1 MAPYS
6 GGVGGMRHESKFSTW
21 IRSGGQS
28 TFVLVL
34 NGLADLETKFSV
46 VPDRLLDIIID
57 DALAAAVG
65 SLNRSLP
72 DGVSIDI
79 SAVDLAPVR
88 DQLRREVADRLTEI
102 GVEVNSNDPVITS
115 IIARYA
121 EILNGYFQTEALQ
134 IESYTWRSRDDSRV
148 RVSHSEYDDSV
159 FSWSDPPEGGHPGRV
174 WNCRCTAEPII
185 DQANIPEAAVCD
197 ILTADRLASVFP
209 EADTDRLAQIAREI
223 DLQIVTARL
232 DSPDRLSHFLG
243 QVLQEVGQ
251 GLRLVESLD
260 YRADR
265 LAAIFSYF
273 RRNLEDALLYGRTAD
288 QPADQEEIANRAY
301 ANRNGNGDIESG
313 DGWRYRGRGLKQ
325 VTGRANYR
333 AFTEDHAQL
342 FGELI
347 DFEEE
352 PELLGTPRY
361 AARSAL
367 WFWRANDLFMLADAG
382 VNRAAADSI
391 TAIMNPG
398 TDSYDQ
404 RWENVRDL
412 TASEV
417 FSNICRFSVAK
428 PRFED
433 AE

>member
-6 GGVGGMRHESKFSTW
+6 VGAGGMRHESKFSTW
-21 IRSGGQS
+21 IRSRGQS

-34 NGLADLETKFSV
+34 NGPVHLETKFSV
-46 VPDRLLDIIID
+46 VPDRLLDSIID

-72 DGVSIDI
+72 GGVSIDI
-79 SAVDLAPVR
+79 SAVDLAPIR

-102 GVEVNSNDPVITS
+102 GVEVNSNDLVIPS

-121 EILNGYFQTEALQ
+121 EILNGYIQTEALQ
-134 IESYTWRSRDDSRV
+134 IDSYTWRSRDDFRV
-148 RVSHSEYDDSV
+148 RASHSEYDDRV
-159 FSWSDPPEGGHPGRV
+159 FSWSDPPEGGHPGQG

-185 DQANIPEAAVCD
+185 DQASIPEAAVCD
-197 ILTADRLASVFP
+197 ILTADRLVSVFP
-209 EADTDRLAQIAREI
+209 DAHTDRLAQIAREI

-232 DSPDRLSHFLG
+232 DSPDRLTHFFG

-251 GLRLVESLD
+251 GLRLAESLD

-265 LAAIFSYF
+265 LARIFSYF
-273 RRNLEDALLYGRTAD
+273 RRNPEDALLYGRTAD
-288 QPADQEEIANRAY
+288 QTADQEAIAIRAY
-301 ANRNGNGDIESG
+301 ADRNGNGDIESG

-333 AFTEDHAQL
+333 AFTEDHAEL
-342 FGELI
+342 FGDLI
-347 DFEEE
+347 DFEAE
-352 PELLGTPRY
+352 PELLGTPLY

-367 WFWRANDLFMLADAG
+367 WFWRANELFMLADAG
-382 VNRAAADSI
+382 INRAAADSI
-391 TAIMNPG
+391 TAIINPG
-398 TDSYDQ
+398 TGSYDQ

-412 TASEV
+412 NASEV
-417 FSNICRFSVAK
+417 FSNICRFSVAR

>member
-1 MAPYS
+1 
-6 GGVGGMRHESKFSTW
+6 MRHESKFSAW

-28 TFVLVL
+28 TFILTL
-34 NGLADLETKFSV
+34 NGRAALETKFSV
-46 VPDRLLDIIID
+46 VPDRLLDSIID
-57 DALAAAVG
+57 DALAAAVDG
-65 SLNRSLP
+65 LNRSLP
-72 DGVSIDI
+72 DGVSVDI
-79 SAVDLAPVR
+79 SAVDLALIR

-102 GVEVNSNDPVITS
+102 GVVLNPNDPVITS

-148 RVSHSEYDDSV
+148 RASHAEYDDQV
-159 FSWSDPPEGGHPGRV
+159 FSWSDPPEGGHPGEG
-174 WNCRCTAEPII
+174 WSCRCTAEPII
-185 DQANIPEAAVCD
+185 DQASIPETAVCD
-197 ILTADRLASVFP
+197 ILTGDRLASVFP
-209 EADTDRLAQIAREI
+209 DADTDRLAQIAREI
-223 DLQIVTARL
+223 DIPIVTARL
-232 DSPDRLSHFLG
+232 DSPDRLAHFFG

-273 RRNLEDALLYGRTAD
+273 RRNPEDALLYGRTAD
-288 QPADQEEIANRAY
+288 QPADQEAIANRAY

-347 DFEEE
+347 DFEAE

-382 VNRAAADSI
+382 INRAAADSI
-391 TAIMNPG
+391 TAIINPG

-412 TASEV
+412 NASEV
-417 FSNICRFSVAK
+417 FSNICSFSVAK